1 MSSMLYTGNRKLT
14 VCQIVVFYIVQAAAM
29 NRSRMSGVP
38 SKHGTLMLG
47 VDP

>member
-1 MSSMLYTGNRKLT
+1 MSSTLYTGNHKLT
-14 VCQIVVFYIVQAAAM
+14 VFYIVQAAAM